1 MPQHAAGGS
10 RDFYTILELNRNATP
25 DGVKR
30 AYRKLALKWHPDKNP
45 NNKEE
50 AERRFKDISEAY
62 EVLSDEKKRRI
73 YDKYGKEGLTG
84 TAGGHGTSARAN
96 AYGGARHHPYSA
108 GVHGGIDDIFASFVF
123 RDPEEVFREFFQN
136 DPFNSDPFGL
146 FGDPLLFTTNPAAQ
160 HVNGR
165 QGGASR
171 RQGRH
176 GVHAAS
182 AQDPHGYSSQRVQR
196 VDDVFGMNPF
206 MMNPFGGMSVGLGML
221 PMGFGMPLMGG
232 FNGLFGQLTS
242 DSMDMNTMTAGG
254 VTTFTSS
261 SVSFGGGPNM
271 RRTSSNTRFVNGKKI
286 ETRKVVENGTETVTI
301 IEDGVVKKRTVNGQ
315 PQAIQQ
321 TQMATQ
327 HFMLHG

>member
-1 MPQHAAGGS
+1 MPQHMAGTREYYS
-10 RDFYTILELNRNATP
+10 TLELSRSASP
-25 DGVKR
+25 EEVKK

-73 YDKYGKEGLTG
+73 YDKYGKEGLSG
-84 TAGGHGTSARAN
+84 AAGGHAASARAN
-96 AYGGARHHPYSA
+96 QYGGSRHHPYSSGA
-108 GVHGGIDDIFASFVF
+108 HGGIDELFASFVF
-123 RDPEEVFREFFQN
+123 RDPEEVFREFFRN
-136 DPFNSDPFGL
+136 DPFSSDTFGF
-146 FGDPLLFTTNPAAQ
+146 FGEPLLFTTNPPTAAQ
-160 HVNGR
+160 INAR
-165 QGGASR
+165 PGGGSR

-176 GVHAAS
+176 GAHAAP
-182 AQDPHGYSSQRVQR
+182 QNPHGYGVQRVQR
-196 VDDVFGMNPF
+196 VDDMFGMNPF
-206 MMNPFGGMSVGLGML
+206 MMSPFGAMNMGLGMV

-232 FNGLFGQLTS
+232 FNGVFGQLATEPVDMS
-242 DSMDMNTMTAGG
+242 AMNTGS

-271 RRTSSNTRFVNGKKI
+271 RRTSSSTHFVNGKKI
-286 ETRKVVENGTETVTI
+286 ETRKVVENGTETITV

-315 PQAIQQ
+315 PQALQQ
-321 TQMATQ
+321 HTMATQ